1 MDPRDYQ
8 IIRQLFND
16 YLRMYSTRD
25 DRLTTYFSEDFSGFT
40 GGGDFLVKNKEEWV
54 AITRQDFA
62 QVKDPLRIELK
73 DLAIQSLTETI
84 AVTTGFFAIHL
95 PIEDHILSNETARLV
110 LIFRKETSG
119 WKISHSSIS
128 IPYHLV
134 REGEIY
140 PMKELVDRNQF
151 LETQVTE
158 RTIQLSE
165 ANDNLHQTNEKLA
178 REIAE
183 HKQTEEALKNS
194 LSLLGASLESTA
206 DGILII
212 DRKGKITRWNQKF
225 AEMWRIPI
233 VILSGGDEEQA
244 INHILVQLTN
254 PAQFLN
260 RVRELYEDP
269 AQSSFDKIE
278 FIDGRVFERYSQPQQ
293 IEGTIVGRVWSFRD
307 ITDRSRAEAEK
318 TKLETVN
325 RQLQK
330 AESLSRMAGAIAHHF
345 NNQLGAV
352 LGNLE
357 MAIDDLPQNPRIVEM
372 LNSAMEGA
380 KKSVQISSLMLTYLG
395 QTTGKHSP
403 LDLSD
408 SCRLSL
414 PFLQTSVPKSILFN
428 VDLPAP
434 GPTISANENQL
445 HQVLTNLVTN
455 ALEAVEENQ
464 GGIGLKVEVVSSVE
478 IPATHRFPIGWQPQ
492 DSSYACVEIVDSGCG
507 IREDNIEKLFDP
519 FFSSKFTGRGLG
531 LSVVLGIV
539 KAHGGAVTVESKEGK
554 GSTFRVFLPIS
565 AKEVLPDPDKTV
577 QSLTK
582 EEYGTVLLVEDEDIV
597 RKMAEIMLT
606 RLGFKVLLAK
616 DGIEAVEIFRKHLDK
631 ISVVLS
637 DLTMSRMNGWETLL
651 KVRQIRPDIPI
662 ILTSGYDESV
672 AINGTHPNLPYQ
684 VFLHKPYQKAAL
696 KDALDRALEGKLHL
710 TPKRDT
716 KDNTCRLP

>member
-1 MDPRDYQ
+1 MDSRDYQ
-8 IIRQLFND
+8 IIRQLFDD

-25 DRLTTYFSEDFSGFT
+25 DRLTTYFSENFSGFT

-95 PIEDHILSNETARLV
+95 PIEDHILSKETARLV

-158 RTIQLSE
+158 RTMQLSE

-225 AEMWRIPI
+225 AEMWRIPEA
-233 VILSGGDEEQA
+233 ILSGGNEEQA

-254 PAQFLN
+254 PGQFLN

-269 AQSSFDKIE
+269 AQSSFDQIE

-293 IEGTIVGRVWSFRD
+293 IEDTIVGRVWSFRD

-380 KKSVQISSLMLTYLG
+380 QKSVQISSLMLTYLG

-403 LDLSD
+403 LDLSE

-414 PFLQTSVPKSILFN
+414 PFLQASVPKSILFN
-428 VDLPAP
+428 VDLPVP

-464 GGIGLKVEVVSSVE
+464 GGIGLTVEVVSSVE
-478 IPATHRFPIGWQPQ
+478 IPATQRLPIGWQPQ

-507 IREDNIEKLFDP
+507 IREENIEKLFDP

-565 AKEVLPDPDKTV
+565 AKEVLPHPDKTV

-616 DGIEAVEIFRKHLDK
+616 DGIEAVEIFGKHLDK
-631 ISVVLS
+631 IDVVVS
-637 DLTMSRMNGWETLL
+637 DLTMPRMNGWETLL

-684 VFLHKPYQKAAL
+684 VFLHKPYQKAAF
-696 KDALDRALEGKLHL
+696 KDALDRALKVKLHL
-710 TPKRDT
+710 TPKRDI
-716 KDNTCRLP
+716 KDNTYRLP